1 VNTEEVCKMI
11 DDITEGK
18 PFSRQNLNG
27 EQVNIASQG
36 DGFALAGTLTNPRTA
51 REIAG
56 ALVAWANRK
65 EGVINN
71 FESITVAQIA
81 ESPAPEDCNFPEVWR
96 TSAPH
101 RRFHYT
107 HKKCLARD
115 EGNVQNDLL
124 SEKKEKDV
132 AIWRENWYHRN
143 IRNMTR
149 ETMERNMSDLQKIR
163 RSAPFPSDEFDDIQ
177 KAIDILH
184 VALNGGNNDGV

>member
-11 DDITEGK
+11 DDITEGRPK
-18 PFSRQNLNG
+18 QVTWEGDAGEYDSITLRTISGAFQFTQHGNG
-27 EQVNIASQG
+27 AFVFQS
-36 DGFALAGTLTNPRTA
+36 DDPRTA

-65 EGVINN
+65 DGV
-71 FESITVAQIA
+71 
-81 ESPAPEDCNFPEVWR
+81 
-96 TSAPH
+96 TSN
-101 RRFHYT
+101 R
-107 HKKCLARD
+107 
-115 EGNVQNDLL
+115 NVQSDLL

-163 RSAPFPSDEFDDIQ
+163 RSTPFPSDEFDDIQ

>member
-65 EGVINN
+65 DGV
-71 FESITVAQIA
+71 
-81 ESPAPEDCNFPEVWR
+81 
-96 TSAPH
+96 TSN
-101 RRFHYT
+101 R
-107 HKKCLARD
+107 
-115 EGNVQNDLL
+115 NVQSDLL

-149 ETMERNMSDLQKIR
+149 ETMERNMSDLKKIR
-163 RSAPFPSDEFDDIQ
+163 RSTPFPSDEFDDIQ